1 MNIHHTPVLF
11 DECLKI
17 LITNAGGVYFD
28 GTLGFGGHT
37 QGILNKLND
46 EGRLIATDF
55 DIDAFN
61 FSKKRFENDKRT
73 NLYNFNFS
81 LVDVIAKIES
91 IDCYDGILADLGVS
105 SFQLDNAESGF
116 SYRSDTKL
124 DLRMDKS
131 KSITAADI
139 VNTYSEEELAN
150 IIYNY
155 GEERNSRKISRR
167 IIEKRKSEIIKSTG
181 QLTEIIS
188 EIVPPNYRI
197 KTLSRVFQALRIF
210 INDEL
215 ENLKSFLNYSL
226 DVMKQGSRIVIIS
239 YHSLEDRIVKEFFRD
254 QTVEYLSPKLD
265 PAGLIKKEAKL
276 KILTKKPILPSLDEI
291 QNNYRARSAKLRA
304 AERI

>member
-11 DECLKI
+11 DECLNL

-37 QGILNKLND
+37 HGILNKLND

-55 DIDAFN
+55 DTDAFN
-61 FSKKRFENDKRT
+61 FSKKRFENDKRA

-81 LVDVIAKIES
+81 LIDVIAKIES
-91 IDCYDGILADLGVS
+91 IDFYDGILADLGVS

-226 DVMKQGSRIVIIS
+226 SVMKKGSRIVIIS
-239 YHSLEDRIVKEFFRD
+239 YHSLEDRIVKDFFRD

-265 PAGLIKKEAKL
+265 PAGLMKKEAKL
-276 KILTKKPILPSLDEI
+276 KILTKKPILPAENEV

>member
-17 LITNAGGVYFD
+17 LITNANGVYFD

-55 DIDAFN
+55 DTDAFN
-61 FSKKRFENDKRT
+61 FSKKRFENDKRA

-91 IDCYDGILADLGVS
+91 IDFYDGILADLGVS

-131 KSITAADI
+131 KSTTAADI

-155 GEERNSRKISRR
+155 GEERNSRKISRK
-167 IIEKRKSEIIKSTG
+167 IIDKRKSEIIKSTG

-210 INDEL
+210 VNDEL

-276 KILTKKPILPSLDEI
+276 KILTKKPMLPSLDEI

-304 AERI
+304 AVRI